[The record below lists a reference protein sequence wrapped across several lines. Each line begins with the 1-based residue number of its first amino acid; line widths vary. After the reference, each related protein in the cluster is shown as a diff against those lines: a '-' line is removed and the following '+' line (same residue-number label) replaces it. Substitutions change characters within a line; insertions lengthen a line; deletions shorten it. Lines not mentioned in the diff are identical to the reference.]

1 MNAQASGPEEAN
13 AEEQPHRARHERTS
27 SHASDC
33 EKKGYL
39 RTRHDDMR
47 AEGIKVSMHEA
58 RNGQIGEVMYKNM
71 QRADVHKDTLWPPG
85 SRV

>member
-1 MNAQASGPEEAN
+1 
-13 AEEQPHRARHERTS
+13 
-27 SHASDC
+27 
-33 EKKGYL
+33 
-39 RTRHDDMR
+39 MR